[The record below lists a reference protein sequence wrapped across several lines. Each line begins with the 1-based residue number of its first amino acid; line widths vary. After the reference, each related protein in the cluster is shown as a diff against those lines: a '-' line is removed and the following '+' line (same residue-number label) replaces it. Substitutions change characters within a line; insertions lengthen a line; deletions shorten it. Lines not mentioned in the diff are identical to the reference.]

1 MIFMDTSV
9 LVCAST
15 PSDSRHE
22 ACIDVL
28 AEADSNG
35 GGCATHSLAELYS
48 NLSGRPLPLRLSPSD
63 AAKIVAHTAR
73 RFKTI
78 SLTASEYVDV
88 VEGLARLGHSGGMI
102 YDALI
107 VACARK
113 SKARRVYTLN
123 AKHFRLV
130 APDLSQRIFEP

>member
-1 MIFMDTSV
+1 MDTSV

-15 PSDSRHE
+15 PPDPRHE

-28 AEADSNG
+28 AEADSRG
-35 GGCATHSLAELYS
+35 GACAMHSLAELYS
-48 NLSGRPLPLRLSPSD
+48 NLSGRPLPLRLSPRD
-63 AAKIVAHTAR
+63 AAKVVAHTAE

-78 SLTASEYVDV
+78 SLTASEYVEV
-88 VEGLARLGHSGGMI
+88 VERLAGLGHSGGMI

-113 SKARRVYTLN
+113 AKARRIYTLN
-123 AKHFRLV
+123 PRHFRLV
-130 APDLSQRIFEP
+130 APDLAQKIFEP

>member
-15 PSDSRHE
+15 PSDPRYD
-22 ACIDVL
+22 ACVEL
-28 AEADSNG
+28 LRKAEERG
-35 GGCATHSLAELYS
+35 GTCASHSLAEFFSMLT
-48 NLSGRPLPLRLSPSD
+48 GRPYPFRVAPSD
-63 AAKIVAHTAR
+63 AAKIVAHTSK
-73 RFKTI
+73 RFRFV
-78 SLTASEYVDV
+78 SLTAAEYVAV

-113 SKARRVYTLN
+113 AKASRIYTLN
-123 AKHFRLV
+123 PRHFRLV
-130 APDLSQRIFEP
+130 APDLVARIVEP